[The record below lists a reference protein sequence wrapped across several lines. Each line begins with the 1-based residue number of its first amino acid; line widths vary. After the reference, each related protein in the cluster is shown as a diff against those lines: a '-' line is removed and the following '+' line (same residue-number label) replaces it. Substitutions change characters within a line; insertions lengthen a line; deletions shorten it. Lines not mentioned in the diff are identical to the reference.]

1 MTEMR
6 AYGPTTVS
14 PPGETLADLLD
25 ERGLTQAEL
34 ATRLNR
40 PAKTIN
46 EIIRGVAAITPE
58 TAIQLEQ
65 ALSTPAAFWLARE
78 AHYREYL
85 ARVDDEAKI
94 VGPGKAWLTEI
105 GFAQLVK
112 LGWVADV
119 KGVVARVR
127 AALRF
132 FGVASIEAWQA
143 TYAAPITTATA
154 FRKSTRFATEMGPL
168 AGWLRRGEVE
178 ANAIQTKPYVEAD
191 FKACVNSLRALTK
204 ERNPAVFVPNL
215 RDSCAAAGVA
225 VVLVPAPAGCRAS
238 GATRWLSPTKAI
250 IQLSLRHKTNDH
262 LWFTFFHEAGH
273 ILLHG
278 KRRRFIDIEGDD
290 RQDSAEREAD
300 GFARDLLIPPASA
313 APLRNIQRSEAA
325 VRAFAAEIDVAPG
338 IVVGRMQHERLLPWS
353 HLNDLKVKYEWKR
366 ES

>member
-6 AYGPTTVS
+6 AYEPTTVS
-14 PPGETLADLLD
+14 PPGETLAELLD

-34 ATRLNR
+34 ATRLHR

-46 EIIRGVAAITPE
+46 EIIQGTAAITPE

-65 ALSTPAAFWLARE
+65 ALGTPAAFWLTRE

-85 ARVDDEAKI
+85 ARRSDEAQI

-105 GFAQLVK
+105 RFAQLVK
-112 LGWVADV
+112 LGWVEDV
-119 KGVVARVR
+119 KGVIARVR

-132 FGVASIEAWQA
+132 FGVASIEAWRA
-143 TYAAPITTATA
+143 TYAEPITTAAA
-154 FRKSTRFATEMGPL
+154 FRKSKRFATEMGPL

-178 ANAIQTKPYVEAD
+178 ANAIPAKPFVEAD
-191 FKACVNSLRALTK
+191 FRACVTDLRALTK
-204 ERNPAVFVPNL
+204 ERDPAVFTSRL
-215 RDSCAAAGVA
+215 RESCAATGVA
-225 VVLVPAPAGCRAS
+225 VVLVPAPTGCRAS

-278 KRRRFIDIEGDD
+278 KRRRFIDIEGDG
-290 RQDSAEREAD
+290 REETEEREAD
-300 GFARDLLIPPASA
+300 AFARDLLIPPPSASRLKNVEPSA
-313 APLRNIQRSEAA
+313 AA
-325 VRAFAAEIDVAPG
+325 VRAFAKELDVAPG
-338 IVVGRMQHERLLPWS
+338 IVVGRMQHEGLLPWS
-353 HLNDLKVKYEWKR
+353 HLNDLKVRYEWKTK
-366 ES
+366 S